1 MNCTVD
7 VIHGYG
13 RTGQQDGEPLGR
25 EDGQISIV
33 KTRTRDGQVDGN
45 RLCRDDGTST
55 SRTKSLGVKTK
66 GKAREIIAMISRCV
80 KARLSATTRRTEASS
95 EADGPSELGDAL
107 TFSSLLLT
115 ASGGTRAGWDKSGA
129 SRRRT
134 PRTGGRDGDSRGEFN
149 FDILTFLASQARCV
163 NSQHPQDNGDRSET
177 VHRGGKRTTSDLTTK
192 AKGGTSGLSPEDDP
206 DSENTRCRLGVQDS
220 LLTPLGRGGK
230 TTVCGA
236 SDTAEPEINPIQ
248 ISRSIY

>member
-45 RLCRDDGTST
+45 RLC
-55 SRTKSLGVKTK
+55 SLGVKTK

-95 EADGPSELGDAL
+95 EREDKACKTSDPAHSLGQEGGWTASIRSPIKGRDSGRGAKTRHLRDDLEVRDTGTGTARLTADGQLRSPQPVLQDQKSEWFGGRRSTKGLTVRGGSAL
-107 TFSSLLLT
+107 T
-115 ASGGTRAGWDKSGA
+115 
-129 SRRRT
+129 
-134 PRTGGRDGDSRGEFN
+134 
-149 FDILTFLASQARCV
+149 C
-163 NSQHPQDNGDRSET
+163 
-177 VHRGGKRTTSDLTTK
+177 
-192 AKGGTSGLSPEDDP
+192 
-206 DSENTRCRLGVQDS
+206 
-220 LLTPLGRGGK
+220 
-230 TTVCGA
+230 
-236 SDTAEPEINPIQ
+236 
-248 ISRSIY
+248 

>member
-66 GKAREIIAMISRCV
+66 GKAREIIAMIRSAASRQGSRQRQDGQRPAQDEEREDKACKTSDPAHSLGQEGGWTASIRSPIKGRDSGRGAKTRHLRDDLEV
-80 KARLSATTRRTEASS
+80 RDTGTGTARLT
-95 EADGPSELGDAL
+95 ADGQLR
-107 TFSSLLLT
+107 
-115 ASGGTRAGWDKSGA
+115 RA
-129 SRRRT
+129 
-134 PRTGGRDGDSRGEFN
+134 
-149 FDILTFLASQARCV
+149 
-163 NSQHPQDNGDRSET
+163 
-177 VHRGGKRTTSDLTTK
+177 
-192 AKGGTSGLSPEDDP
+192 
-206 DSENTRCRLGVQDS
+206 
-220 LLTPLGRGGK
+220 
-230 TTVCGA
+230 
-236 SDTAEPEINPIQ
+236 
-248 ISRSIY
+248 